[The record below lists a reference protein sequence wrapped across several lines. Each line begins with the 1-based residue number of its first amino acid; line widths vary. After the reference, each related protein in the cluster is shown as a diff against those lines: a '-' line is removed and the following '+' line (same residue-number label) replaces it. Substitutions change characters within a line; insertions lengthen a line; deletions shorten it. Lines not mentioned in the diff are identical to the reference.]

1 MQKTAK
7 MEPCKTVRSPFAYGA
22 SAALLALALAMTP
35 AGARQGAGYAAFS
48 VSDGDS
54 FRRGGERYRLQD
66 IDAPELHQTCKD
78 AGGREWACG
87 KRAREELR
95 KLLGPRGVTCTPVTR
110 DRFGR
115 VVATCAVDGRDVGEA
130 MVRGGWATAYRGR
143 GLSGRYASAESEAR
157 AQRRGIWAGS
167 FEEPRHWRD
176 GHPRAAESG
185 ETVLSP
191 AAQDWVRRKA
201 QSVSDWFTSLWRRP

>member
-1 MQKTAK
+1 MEWCKTATRLF
-7 MEPCKTVRSPFAYGA
+7 MCGVCVSLFA
-22 SAALLALALAMTP
+22 LTLAMTP
-35 AGARQGAGYAAFS
+35 ADARQAALS
-48 VSDGDS
+48 ISDGDS
-54 FRRGGERYRLQD
+54 FRIGGERYRLQD
-66 IDAPELHQTCKD
+66 IDAPELHQMCKD

-87 KRAREELR
+87 RRAREELR
-95 KLLGPRGVTCTPVTR
+95 KLLSRGVTCAPITR

-115 VVATCAVDGRDVGEA
+115 LVATCEANGRDVGEA